1 MSSVSG
7 LAYASWGNNVFDA
20 FSIEPWDPFDGLPF
34 RSSSSGPRSF
44 SFVGARVDW
53 KETPEVHVFRANLW
67 GLKQEEVRVE
77 VEDGRILR
85 ISAERSR
92 RADNAWHRVG
102 RSGGRFLRRFRLPEN
117 ARLEQVRTAM
127 ENGVLTVTVHKG
139 VLKGR
144 LS

>member
-7 LAYASWGNNVFDA
+7 LAYACWGNNVLDA

-34 RSSSSGPRSF
+34 RSFSFSF
-44 SFVGARVDW
+44 SFVGARVDR
-53 KETPEVHVFRANLW
+53 KETPEAHVFRASLR
-67 GLKQEEVRVE
+67 GLKREEVRVE
-77 VEDGRILR
+77 VEDRRVLR

-92 RADNAWHRVG
+92 HRVG

-117 ARLEQVRTAM
+117 ARTEQVRTAM
-127 ENGVLTVTVHKG
+127 ENGVLTVTVPKG
-139 VLKGR
+139 GG